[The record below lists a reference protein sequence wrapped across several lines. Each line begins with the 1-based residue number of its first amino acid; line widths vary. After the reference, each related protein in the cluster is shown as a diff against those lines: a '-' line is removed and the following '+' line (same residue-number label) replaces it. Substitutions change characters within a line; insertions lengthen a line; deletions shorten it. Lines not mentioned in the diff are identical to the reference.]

1 MSLAKFLLDFLT
13 EENYFIEV
21 LIVPGAPPKVRTKEG
36 LIPLRDKPT
45 TPDEV
50 KGVLIYLREL
60 AGKVGALGKR
70 GVFTFAYRDM
80 GRIRVIYGMQRN
92 AYYLSLLRVPF
103 NPPPPEEFFQNPTKF
118 EKLAEVI
125 YHEKGKIYVVHGEDW
140 FVNATLIGE
149 IFNYIL
155 EKGGKVILT
164 VENPLAYMLKH
175 KNGLAIQKELYEDV
189 MQPTAA
195 LEDVPLITPD
205 YVYIFDAL
213 NIYHID
219 FEEIFR
225 YIPRSVDVFLN
236 FPMKGRVFVKSFL
249 ERMGVKRAI
258 LLETAI
264 DFSTGLVDFEVAS
277 TG

>member
-1 MSLAKFLLDFLT
+1 MSLAKFLLDFLAH
-13 EENYFIEV
+13 ENFFLEV
-21 LIVPGAPPKVRTKEG
+21 LVVPGAPPKVRSGEG
-36 LIPLRDKPT
+36 LIPLGDKPV
-45 TPDEV
+45 TPDEA
-50 KGVLIYLREL
+50 KGILVYLREL

-70 GVFTFAYRDM
+70 GVFTFAYKDM
-80 GRIRVIYGMQRN
+80 GRVRVIYGMQRN
-92 AYYLSLLRVPF
+92 SYYLSLLRVPF
-103 NPPPPEEFFQNPTKF
+103 NPPPPDEFFAVPKKF

-125 YHEKGKIYVVHGEDW
+125 YHERGRVYVFHGEDW
-140 FVNATLIGE
+140 FVNATVIGE

-155 EKGGKVILT
+155 EKGGRVVLT

-175 KNGLAIQKELYEDV
+175 KNGLAIQKEIYEDV
-189 MQPTAA
+189 SKITEA

-219 FEEIFR
+219 FEEIFK

-236 FPMKGRVFVKSFL
+236 FPMKGKVFVKNLL
-249 ERMGVKRAI
+249 ERIGVEKAI
-258 LLETAI
+258 LVETAI
-264 DFSTGLVDFEVAS
+264 DLSTALVDFELAT